1 MGKAKID
8 WSENLLF
15 STEAREVISQN
26 KDRTWYHWVSLCG
39 SYRLTRL
46 VSRVPSEAN
55 THQYTANC
63 KCGAGAND
71 WKDISR
77 DEKGYS
83 VYYRTMAEAYECVLV
98 KHIKINGKATV
109 KHNKELFLAE
119 LLAQGHIIKEVTR
132 KERAP
137 KVEGVTKTAR
147 APRAPRANSTAG
159 KDDLGCKLGYP
170 PANINAVISD
180 VPKSLEE
187 ISKEAGVDVKACRRH
202 LLWCKKRGAFADDAS
217 GKWKK
222 V

>member
-1 MGKAKID
+1 MAKKDSID

-15 STEAREVISQN
+15 STETREVISQN
-26 KDRTWYHWVSLCG
+26 KDRTWYYWQSLCG
-39 SYRLTRL
+39 SYRLSRL

-63 KCGAGAND
+63 KCGTGVND

-83 VYYRTMAEAYECVLV
+83 VYFATMAEAYECVLV
-98 KHIKINGKATV
+98 KHIKVNGKVNV

-119 LLAQGHIIKEVTR
+119 LLSQGHVTPTP
-132 KERAP
+132 KARAP
-137 KVEGVTKTAR
+137 KVEGVKQTAR
-147 APRAPRANSTAG
+147 APRAPRANSTVG
-159 KDDLGCKLGYP
+159 KDDLGCRLGYP

-187 ISKEAGVDVKACRRH
+187 IGKEAGVEVKAVRRH
-202 LLWCKKRGAFADDAS
+202 LLWCKKRGAFTDDAN
-217 GKWKK
+217 GKWRK